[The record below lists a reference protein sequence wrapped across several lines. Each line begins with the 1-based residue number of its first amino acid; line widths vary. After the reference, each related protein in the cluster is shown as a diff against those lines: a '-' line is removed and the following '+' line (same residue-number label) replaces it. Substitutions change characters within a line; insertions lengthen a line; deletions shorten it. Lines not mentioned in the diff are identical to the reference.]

1 MSFFIKA
8 GILILNVVY
17 SILKLLPVEDKIV
30 YISRQDNSVPV
41 DFYLLKL
48 KMQEKI
54 PDYKNVMLV
63 RTIDSGIKAKIS
75 YCLHMLRQMYHL
87 ATAKVIILDT
97 YCILVSVLKH
107 RDSLCVIQI
116 WHALGALKKFGY
128 SILDK
133 GEGSS
138 SKMASLM
145 KMHKN
150 YTYVFT
156 SGEATRPFFAE
167 AFHQPLSKIKVFPL
181 PRLDLLLNKEYQEK
195 RKKEI
200 YAKYPFLLN
209 NRKQTVVYAP
219 TFRKQDDVFQKGVKC
234 LLDVIDYDSF
244 DLICKPHPLSVL
256 ESTNDRV
263 IYDTEFSTEDMLY
276 LADYVITDYSA
287 VIFETLLLK
296 KQLILYAFD
305 IDAYLQERDFY
316 LDYQKVF
323 HEYIAGTPDDVYER
337 LQKDYKNEPALDELC
352 EQMIARTRVTYT
364 DDICN
369 FIIKDRSL

>member
-17 SILKLLPVEDKIV
+17 SFLKLLPVEDKIV
-30 YISRQDNSVPV
+30 YISRQDNSIPV

-54 PDYKNVMLV
+54 PNYKNVMLV

-133 GEGSS
+133 GEGTS

-150 YTYVFT
+150 YTYVFA
-156 SGEATRPFFAE
+156 SGEATRPFFSE

-200 YAKYPFLLN
+200 YARYPFLLN
-209 NRKQTVVYAP
+209 NRKQIVVYAP

-234 LLDVIDYDSF
+234 LVDVIDYESF
-244 DLICKPHPLSVL
+244 YLICKPHPLSVL
-256 ESTNDRV
+256 ESTDDRV

-276 LADYVITDYSA
+276 FADYVITDYSA

-323 HEYIAGTPDDVYER
+323 HEYIADTPTEVTKH
-337 LQKDYKNEPALDELC
+337 LQQEYKSSSAVHEICD
-352 EQMIARTRVTYT
+352 QMVARPTVSYT
-364 DDICN
+364 DDICD
-369 FIIKDRSL
+369 FIIKSSRL